1 MARDASDPGGPPIHP
16 MPFCRLELAVLGLL
30 DGRLQVLIAKRE
42 EPPNPGRWALPGGVL
57 RIDKDE
63 DSTLEGAARRVMKER
78 LRLSLPVL
86 AQVAA
91 VGGRTRDPRAP
102 WALSVVYRGV
112 TRPEETEVQPGKR
125 VTEIRWRPVDE
136 IETDGGLAFD
146 HGDLVRQAA
155 AGLRDEVESLRIPA
169 GLLPETFTLGELQQ
183 ACEQVLGRP
192 LDKSSFRRK
201 LAEAPKPVVEVVEG
215 EMRRGA
221 FRPAQLHRLAR

>member
-1 MARDASDPGGPPIHP
+1 MTPDASVPGAPPIHP

-30 DGRLQVLIAKRE
+30 DGRLQVLIARRE
-42 EPPNPGRWALPGGVL
+42 GPPHPRRWALPGGVL
-57 RIDKDE
+57 RIDQDA
-63 DSTLEGAARRVMKER
+63 TLDAAGRRVMAER
-78 LRLSLPVL
+78 LGLSLPAL

-112 TRPEETEVQPGKR
+112 TRPQETDAQPGKR
-125 VTEIRWRPVDE
+125 VTEIRWRPVDD
-136 IETDGGLAFD
+136 IEADGGLAFD
-146 HGDLVRQAA
+146 HSDLVRQAVQ
-155 AGLRDEVESLRIPA
+155 GLRNEVESLRIPA

-192 LDKSSFRRK
+192 LDKSSFRRR
-201 LAEAPKPVVEVVEG
+201 LAEAPKPLVQIVDG